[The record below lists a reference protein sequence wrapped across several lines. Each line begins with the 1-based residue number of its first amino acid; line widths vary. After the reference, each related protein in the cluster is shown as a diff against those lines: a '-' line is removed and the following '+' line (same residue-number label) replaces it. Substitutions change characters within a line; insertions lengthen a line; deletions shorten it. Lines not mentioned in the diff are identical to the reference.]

1 MNHVTHRPAITWV
14 PGRRFSA
21 LMKAMASGPTSFR
34 SPFRRPGT
42 PRDPGA
48 DLSRVPWGWNL
59 RALRAVEGIRAA
71 AACALIILANEW
83 LGWPPLVYM
92 ALASFLTCLCD
103 AGGPIRFRVPA
114 LLAFT
119 VLGAVTWASFG
130 LLRDAGLVVVLP
142 LAFLGLFCLGFS
154 RVWGTGAA
162 GLGNILSIVLIL
174 AVYRPL
180 TLPQALEIGGLFV
193 AGGLWATL
201 LTMVVWRLHPY
212 RPARAAVADC
222 WRRLAALAADQRYLL
237 QRGEASTEAWDAHS
251 RAHRRAVREE
261 IEHARIIVLDLV
273 SMRGRLSL
281 RGSQAWLRL
290 EACDQ
295 IFGSLIA
302 LSDLLEGMRDP
313 YRLRAA
319 ETLLR
324 ILRPMLVVLAHAI
337 EVDAPVR
344 AVVLDRAA
352 ERALAATEGD
362 PLLRPLAEAII
373 ERLRIAARLSTPSGY
388 LPGGP
393 VGAAQAQPWRERVL
407 GPLRANLNWQSATLR
422 HALRIAVIGAPSLA
436 ATLNYG
442 AQFAHWLP
450 ITAVVTLQP
459 FFATTW
465 QRALERIGGTVLGG
479 LAGAVIAYFIRAP
492 LDLAIVL
499 FPLCTLAFG
508 ARQVSFTAWIA
519 GITPVVVVLMELIH
533 PGHSS
538 WEIAGLRALF
548 TLAGGLLAVI
558 GCLLLWPSWEPGR
571 LGREQRAALAAHA
584 AYAAAVLSE
593 VTGEAP
599 FGSAEAARRAAGM
612 ATNNLETSITRALQ
626 EPRGSRRPEVGT
638 AILVDSILRRIA
650 GRLSALRHDPAART
664 ALTAVEGAAWRGWI
678 AASLGGLAKG
688 DGPLPPRPAIP
699 LEEASLDPLARI
711 ARQIELLEGALHR
724 PGATAT

>member
-1 MNHVTHRPAITWV
+1 
-14 PGRRFSA
+14 
-21 LMKAMASGPTSFR
+21 MKATASGP
-34 SPFRRPGT
+34 SPAPPRRIGT

-48 DLSRVPWGWNL
+48 DLSRVPWGWDL

-71 AACALIILANEW
+71 TAFALVILAHEW
-83 LGWPPLVYM
+83 LGRPALLYM
-92 ALASFLTCLCD
+92 AMATFFTCLCD
-103 AGGPIRFRVPA
+103 VGGPIRFRVPA

-119 VLGAVTWASFG
+119 LLGAATWAGFG
-130 LLRDAGLVVVLP
+130 LLREAGLAVVLP
-142 LAFLGLFCLGFS
+142 LAFAGLFCLGFS
-154 RVWGTGAA
+154 RVWGPGATVV
-162 GLGNILSIVLIL
+162 GNILAIVLII
-174 AVYRPL
+174 AANQPL
-180 TLPQALEIGGLFV
+180 SGQEALEIGGMFL

-212 RPARAAVADC
+212 RPARTAVAEC
-222 WRRLAALAADQRYLL
+222 WRRLATLAADQRRLL
-237 QRGEASTEAWDAHS
+237 QAGEASTAVWDAHS

-261 IEHARIIVLDLV
+261 IEHARVIVLDLV
-273 SMRGRLSL
+273 NMRGRLSL
-281 RGSQAWLRL
+281 RGSQALLRL

-313 YRLRAA
+313 ARLRAA

-324 ILRPMLVVLAHAI
+324 VVRPMLVVLADAI
-337 EVDAPVR
+337 ETDVAVR
-344 AVVLDRAA
+344 PPVLDRAA
-352 ERALAATEGD
+352 GRALAAAQGD

-373 ERLRIAARLSTPSGY
+373 ERLRIAARLSTPGGY

-407 GPLRANLNWQSATLR
+407 GPLRANLTWQSAILR

-436 ATLNYG
+436 LTLDYG

-450 ITAVVTLQP
+450 ITVVVTLQP
-459 FFATTW
+459 FFAVTW

-479 LAGAVIAYFIRAP
+479 LVGALLAYFVRAP
-492 LDLAIVL
+492 LELAAVL
-499 FPLCTLAFG
+499 FPLCALAFG

-538 WEIAGLRALF
+538 WEVAALRALF

-571 LGREQRAALAAHA
+571 MRRERRAALAAHA
-584 AYAAAVLSE
+584 DYAGAVLSE
-593 VTGEAP
+593 IIGETP
-599 FGSAEAARRAAGM
+599 FGGAEAARRAAGM
-612 ATNNLETSITRALQ
+612 ATNNLEASITRALQ
-626 EPRGSRRPEVGT
+626 EPRGSRRPEVSR

-650 GRLSALRHDPAART
+650 GRLSALRHDPAARM
-664 ALTAVEGAAWRGWI
+664 ALTAVEGAAWRSWI
-678 AASLGGLAKG
+678 TASLRGLAEG
-688 DGPLPPRPAIP
+688 EGPVPPRPAPP
-699 LEEASLDPLARI
+699 LEAALLDPLARI
-711 ARQIELLEGALHR
+711 ARQIELLEGALRR
-724 PGATAT
+724 PAAEAA